1 MFRTWPTVFRKE
13 WTHVFIKHL
22 TGARAGEI
30 EDVIYEAAKAKVLAG
45 EAEDVYDQLLL
56 KRSVEA
62 PVSQPEIVSERADK
76 VTVQVTRNFKRR

>member
-1 MFRTWPTVFRKE
+1 M
-13 WTHVFIKHL
+13 FIKHL

-56 KRSVEA
+56 KKA
-62 PVSQPEIVSERADK
+62 ATAVSEPEIVSERADE
-76 VTVQVTRNFKRR
+76 VVMQVKRNAKRR